1 MDALLRRISE
11 PAPAKSVVTTIL
23 RDSPTQPLTCH
34 DRCDCSALVGD
45 QAGLVSLG
53 SCGAQAKVRVTM
65 RTGTQIVFCGHHY
78 AKHGPKITQVA
89 AVHDE
94 RDRVEVESSPTRITQ
109 GAPLFSAT

>member
-11 PAPAKSVVTTIL
+11 PTPAKSVVTTIL

-45 QAGLVSLG
+45 
-53 SCGAQAKVRVTM
+53 
-65 RTGTQIVFCGHHY
+65 
-78 AKHGPKITQVA
+78 
-89 AVHDE
+89 
-94 RDRVEVESSPTRITQ
+94 RVEVESSPTRITQ